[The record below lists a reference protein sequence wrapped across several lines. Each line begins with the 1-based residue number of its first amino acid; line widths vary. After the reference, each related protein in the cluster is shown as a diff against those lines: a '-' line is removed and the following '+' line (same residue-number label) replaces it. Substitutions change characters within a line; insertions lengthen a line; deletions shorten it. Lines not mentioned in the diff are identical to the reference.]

1 MLSLTSLRFF
11 TVVYLELPDI
21 SPSLNETHPKLTQYP
36 ILERVILGALV
47 DLSDPLP
54 ETLGPP
60 RVHVYRRVDLRV
72 CVLLATETR
81 GQYGVPF
88 DSFQE
93 VPSPNPA
100 QNLVLNVTVCGAL
113 LRVLA
118 RIFYNTFPL
127 QFVGVLLSV
136 VIIFRRNWRRWFLQE
151 LRFEGFIIED
161 WIEKRQGMQGFILV
175 AAHAEVATCWEVTGE
190 SFKFRES
197 LLFNQ
202 PVLSEHIVPLF
213 GLIHIGV
220 LRGPCDINNI
230 IFNIE
235 SLTLVWMSLDVGV
248 AVVLLCRWGGSQ
260 ACGAPN
266 ICFVCQVPKVHDVLK
281 GKHKRDLLS
290 VSWKKP
296 AGWHEIVTTQNLQNA
311 SYRHEAGRT
320 IWISCWSQ
328 LEVSSCSS
336 SRIF

>member
-127 QFVGVLLSV
+127 HFVGVLLSV
-136 VIIFRRNWRRWFLQE
+136 VIIFRRN
-151 LRFEGFIIED
+151 
-161 WIEKRQGMQGFILV
+161 
-175 AAHAEVATCWEVTGE
+175 
-190 SFKFRES
+190 
-197 LLFNQ
+197 
-202 PVLSEHIVPLF
+202 
-213 GLIHIGV
+213 
-220 LRGPCDINNI
+220 
-230 IFNIE
+230 
-235 SLTLVWMSLDVGV
+235 
-248 AVVLLCRWGGSQ
+248 
-260 ACGAPN
+260 
-266 ICFVCQVPKVHDVLK
+266 
-281 GKHKRDLLS
+281 
-290 VSWKKP
+290 
-296 AGWHEIVTTQNLQNA
+296 
-311 SYRHEAGRT
+311 
-320 IWISCWSQ
+320 
-328 LEVSSCSS
+328 
-336 SRIF
+336 